1 MPSARRLA
9 SAFPSVV
16 LAALLTS
23 GTAAVAAAEHPASP
37 RIIREQMFGVARLY
51 EYAVRCGAAPA
62 QSRGLLALHE
72 TNLHFFKA
80 LDDLRSLHRD
90 ATTRQEAEI
99 RVDLLPRDLDGAA
112 SLDDVTTGWKQGL
125 AEADAHDKPS
135 AKLCQTVMEALP
147 QGDDVAAK
155 AAADLLP
162 RSKELEQHAAD
173 LSGRLKGQRDA
184 ARK

>member
-1 MPSARRLA
+1 MKPARHLPPLLLA
-9 SAFPSVV
+9 T
-16 LAALLTS
+16 LLTL
-23 GTAAVAAAEHPASP
+23 GAVTASAAEHPASP
-37 RIIREQMFGVARLY
+37 RIIHDQMFGVARLY
-51 EYAVRCGAAPA
+51 EYGVRCGAAPT

-80 LDDLRSLHRD
+80 LDDLRALHRD
-90 ATTRQEAEI
+90 ATTHQEAEM
-99 RVDLLPRDLDGAA
+99 RVDMLPRDLEGAA
-112 SLDDVTTGWKQGL
+112 SLSDVTTGWKEGL

-162 RSKELEQHAAD
+162 RSKEFEQRAKE
-173 LSGRLKGQRDA
+173 LSQRLKTQRDA
-184 ARK
+184 TRK